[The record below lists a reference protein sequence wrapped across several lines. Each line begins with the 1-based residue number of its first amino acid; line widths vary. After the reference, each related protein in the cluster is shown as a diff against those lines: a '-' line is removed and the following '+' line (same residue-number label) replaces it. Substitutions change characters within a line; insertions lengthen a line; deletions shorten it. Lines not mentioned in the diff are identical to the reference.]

1 MSGDVRQNSHCNA
14 LIATLIVFAVDLS
27 SRKGGVQA
35 WTYNYST
42 GPNQNWYEARKW
54 CQKFF
59 TDMVAIQN
67 QEETNFL
74 NDLLPFN
81 PKYYWIGIHR
91 VAGLWTSVNTS
102 QSVPEEAQNW
112 ASAEPDTIP
121 RQDCVE
127 IYIKR
132 ARDTAKWNNEN
143 CNKLKGAVC
152 YTASCKHESCSAH
165 ADCVESIGSHICK
178 CHPGFRG
185 LRCEEAITCKPFP
198 HPDQGSLRCSN
209 PYGSNHLNSSCHF
222 LCEVGFRL
230 IGAPQLICQANG
242 LWNHP
247 VPLCQVAQCPNLK
260 YTNFSASSMN
270 CSHPIAA
277 FSYNS
282 TCEFSCDEGYEL
294 IGQNQIICDHTGQ
307 WTATVPVCT
316 VRKCSPVFSPA
327 MGHMTCVDPVEPF
340 SYGSWCNFTCKEGY
354 YLTGDKVLSCLT
366 LGQWSKPTPTC
377 TVVQC
382 NSLQAPPHAYLQ
394 CHDPINK
401 HSYTSICTV
410 QCEEGFDL
418 IGTNVTK
425 CSSQG
430 NWSHALPV
438 CLAKKCTP
446 ISSPSHGSISCSDP
460 NGSFSF
466 ASVCTST
473 CDEGFLLNG
482 TSSTECTSMGMWSTD
497 IPPCLAKK
505 CPTLNSP
512 AHGSIICSDPHGEFS
527 FGSRC
532 TTTCDKGFILNGTA
546 VTECT
551 AMSNWSTDIPH
562 CLANKCPTLNS
573 PAHGSI
579 ICSDPHGKF
588 SFGSRCTTT
597 CDEGFVLNGTADTEC
612 TAMSNWSTDIPQ
624 CLARR
629 CPTLNSPSH
638 GSLVCSNPHR
648 EYSFGSVCTSTCDE
662 GFLLNGT
669 SSTECTSMGMWST
682 DIPPCLAKKCPTLN
696 SPAHGSIICSDPHG
710 EFSFGSR
717 CTTTCDEGFILNG
730 TAVTECTA
738 MSNWSTDIP
747 QCLARRCPTLNS
759 PSHGSLVCSNPHR
772 EYSFASV
779 CTSTC
784 AEGFVLNGTAITE
797 CTSQGRWNRAVP
809 HCLAERC
816 PILTPP
822 SHGTLDCSHSH
833 GEFSFGSRCTS
844 TCEDGFLLTGIPD
857 TECTSAGTWSTEIP
871 GCQARQCPLL
881 AKSPQHGRMNCSH
894 LNSPFSYG
902 SQCDFKCN
910 KGFWLKGRSSM
921 MCNTSGHWNQD
932 PPTCRPVQCKAI
944 RAFSSDLSMNCSHP
958 LGNFSFSSEC
968 VFSCKDG
975 FTLNGTAVMFCSAT
989 GIWNDSLPS
998 CTGMSIGTAM
1008 LLYTGAG
1015 AGIAVA
1021 ILLLIGLTV
1030 LIMKQFKKTGNM
1042 ITSDVPTWGE
1052 RENPAFEF

>member
-1 MSGDVRQNSHCNA
+1 YCKMLYNLFVPS
-14 LIATLIVFAVDLS
+14 AVEYLS

-81 PKYYWIGIHR
+81 QKYYWIGVHR

-185 LRCEEAITCKPFP
+185 LRCEEGKLIRSVEYY
-198 HPDQGSLRCSN
+198 QGSLRCSN

-294 IGQNQIICDHTGQ
+294 IGQNQIICDRTGQ

-316 VRKCSPVFSPA
+316 GKLVIAFEFKSFCMVRSFCVSVCVFECHLLFTELVKCSPVFPPV

-438 CLAKKCTP
+438 CLGMTKSKKCTP

-482 TSSTECTSMGMWSTD
+482 TSSTECTSMGMWTTD

-512 AHGSIICSDPHGEFS
+512 
-527 FGSRC
+527 
-532 TTTCDKGFILNGTA
+532 
-546 VTECT
+546 
-551 AMSNWSTDIPH
+551 
-562 CLANKCPTLNS
+562 
-573 PAHGSI
+573 
-579 ICSDPHGKF
+579 
-588 SFGSRCTTT
+588 
-597 CDEGFVLNGTADTEC
+597 
-612 TAMSNWSTDIPQ
+612 
-624 CLARR
+624 
-629 CPTLNSPSH
+629 
-638 GSLVCSNPHR
+638 
-648 EYSFGSVCTSTCDE
+648 
-662 GFLLNGT
+662 
-669 SSTECTSMGMWST
+669 
-682 DIPPCLAKKCPTLN
+682 
-696 SPAHGSIICSDPHG
+696 
-710 EFSFGSR
+710 
-717 CTTTCDEGFILNG
+717 
-730 TAVTECTA
+730 
-738 MSNWSTDIP
+738 
-747 QCLARRCPTLNS
+747 
-759 PSHGSLVCSNPHR
+759 
-772 EYSFASV
+772 
-779 CTSTC
+779 
-784 AEGFVLNGTAITE
+784 
-797 CTSQGRWNRAVP
+797 
-809 HCLAERC
+809 
-816 PILTPP
+816 
-822 SHGTLDCSHSH
+822 
-833 GEFSFGSRCTS
+833 
-844 TCEDGFLLTGIPD
+844 
-857 TECTSAGTWSTEIP
+857 
-871 GCQARQCPLL
+871 
-881 AKSPQHGRMNCSH
+881 HGRMNCSH

-932 PPTCRPVQCKAI
+932 PPTC
-944 RAFSSDLSMNCSHP
+944 
-958 LGNFSFSSEC
+958 
-968 VFSCKDG
+968 
-975 FTLNGTAVMFCSAT
+975 
-989 GIWNDSLPS
+989 
-998 CTGMSIGTAM
+998 MSIGTAM

-1015 AGIAVA
+1015 AGIAVV

-1030 LIMKQFKKTGNM
+1030 LIMKQFKKTGE
-1042 ITSDVPTWGE
+1042 TYCSDAHLHIQCGVAG
-1052 RENPAFEF
+1052 

>member
-1 MSGDVRQNSHCNA
+1 MLVDCNT

-27 SRKGGVQA
+27 SRRGGAQA

-54 CQKFF
+54 CQKYF
-59 TDMVAIQN
+59 TDMVASRN

-112 ASAEPDTIP
+112 ASAEPDTIS

-132 ARDTAKWNNEN
+132 GTDTAKWNNEN
-143 CNKLKGAVC
+143 CNKLKGALC
-152 YTASCKHESCSAH
+152 YTASCKQESCSAH

-198 HPDQGSLRCSN
+198 HPDQGSHRCSN
-209 PYGSNHLNSSCHF
+209 PYGSNHFNSSCHF

-270 CSHPIAA
+270 CSHPIAP

-294 IGQNQIICDHTGQ
+294 IGQNQIICEHTGQ

-354 YLTGDKVLSCLT
+354 YLTGDKVLLCLT

-394 CHDPINK
+394 CQDPINK

-438 CLAKKCTP
+438 CLAKRCTP

-466 ASVCTST
+466 GSRCTKT
-473 CDEGFLLNG
+473 CDEGFVLNG
-482 TSSTECTSMGMWSTD
+482 TSSTECTSMGKWSTD
-497 IPPCLAKK
+497 IPPCLVKK

-512 AHGSIICSDPHGEFS
+512 AHGSINCSHPHGEFS

-532 TTTCDKGFILNGTA
+532 MTTCDEGFVLNGTA

-562 CLANKCPTLNS
+562 CLVKKCPTLNS

-579 ICSDPHGKF
+579 NCSHPHGEF

-629 CPTLNSPSH
+629 CPTLS
-638 GSLVCSNPHR
+638 
-648 EYSFGSVCTSTCDE
+648 
-662 GFLLNGT
+662 
-669 SSTECTSMGMWST
+669 
-682 DIPPCLAKKCPTLN
+682 
-696 SPAHGSIICSDPHG
+696 
-710 EFSFGSR
+710 
-717 CTTTCDEGFILNG
+717 
-730 TAVTECTA
+730 
-738 MSNWSTDIP
+738 
-747 QCLARRCPTLNS
+747 S

-797 CTSQGRWNRAVP
+797 CTPQGRWNRDIP

-844 TCEDGFLLTGIPD
+844 TCEDGFLLTGMAD

-871 GCQARQCPLL
+871 ACQARQCPLL

-910 KGFWLKGRSSM
+910 KGFWLKGTSAM
-921 MCNTSGHWNQD
+921 MCNTSGYWNQD
-932 PPTCRPVQCKAI
+932 PPICQPVQCKAI

-975 FTLNGTAVMFCSAT
+975 FTLNGTAVILCSAT
-989 GIWNDSLPS
+989 GIWSDSLPS

-1015 AGIAVA
+1015 TGIAVG
-1021 ILLLIGLTV
+1021 ILLLIGLTM
-1030 LIMKQFKKTGNM
+1030 LIMKQLKKTGNM

>member
-532 TTTCDKGFILNGTA
+532 TTTCD
-546 VTECT
+546 
-551 AMSNWSTDIPH
+551 
-562 CLANKCPTLNS
+562 
-573 PAHGSI
+573 
-579 ICSDPHGKF
+579 
-588 SFGSRCTTT
+588 
-597 CDEGFVLNGTADTEC
+597 
-612 TAMSNWSTDIPQ
+612 
-624 CLARR
+624 
-629 CPTLNSPSH
+629 
-638 GSLVCSNPHR
+638 
-648 EYSFGSVCTSTCDE
+648 
-662 GFLLNGT
+662 
-669 SSTECTSMGMWST
+669 
-682 DIPPCLAKKCPTLN
+682 
-696 SPAHGSIICSDPHG
+696 
-710 EFSFGSR
+710 
-717 CTTTCDEGFILNG
+717 EGFILNG

>member
-81 PKYYWIGIHR
+81 QKYYWIGVHR

-294 IGQNQIICDHTGQ
+294 IGQNQIICDRTGQ

-316 VRKCSPVFSPA
+316 VRKCSPVFPPV

-482 TSSTECTSMGMWSTD
+482 TSSTECTSMGMWTTD

-512 AHGSIICSDPHGEFS
+512 AHG
-527 FGSRC
+527 
-532 TTTCDKGFILNGTA
+532 A
-546 VTECT
+546 
-551 AMSNWSTDIPH
+551 
-562 CLANKCPTLNS
+562 
-573 PAHGSI
+573 
-579 ICSDPHGKF
+579 
-588 SFGSRCTTT
+588 
-597 CDEGFVLNGTADTEC
+597 
-612 TAMSNWSTDIPQ
+612 
-624 CLARR
+624 
-629 CPTLNSPSH
+629 
-638 GSLVCSNPHR
+638 
-648 EYSFGSVCTSTCDE
+648 
-662 GFLLNGT
+662 
-669 SSTECTSMGMWST
+669 
-682 DIPPCLAKKCPTLN
+682 
-696 SPAHGSIICSDPHG
+696 IICSDPHG

-747 QCLARRCPTLNS
+747 HCLGKKCPTLNS

-797 CTSQGRWNRAVP
+797 CTSMGMWNRAVP
-809 HCLAERC
+809 HCL
-816 PILTPP
+816 
-822 SHGTLDCSHSH
+822 
-833 GEFSFGSRCTS
+833 
-844 TCEDGFLLTGIPD
+844 
-857 TECTSAGTWSTEIP
+857 
-871 GCQARQCPLL
+871 ARQCPLL

-975 FTLNGTAVMFCSAT
+975 FTLNGTAVMLCSAT

-1015 AGIAVA
+1015 AGIAVV